1 MAGYSKEA
9 ERQNAVLK
17 DLLSGKE
24 HNKNY
29 TQVGYEG
36 KKEENLGGKTRE
48 GKMTSIMKD
57 VRMPWFC
64 PSCKKTMK
72 KKLDNKFWRTKGHCF
87 DCQIE
92 LENKMK
98 ISGDYENYEKTLIN
112 ENKKSYLRD
121 LKQSI
126 DEFEQTGG
134 KAEFFNSVGVKDIEL
149 EKEKWEMGE
158 EQFQGINDEAR
169 EYITKL
175 EEAIDEESK
184 ELDTARG
191 DSA

>member
-134 KAEFFNSVGVKDIEL
+134 KAEFFNSVVVKDIEL

-158 EQFQGINDEAR
+158 EQFQGIIDEAR

>member
-29 TQVGYEG
+29 TQVRYEG

-158 EQFQGINDEAR
+158 EQFQGIIDEAR